1 MGSEFNPIQIIAI
14 ILALMIAIIGH
25 EIMHGLVAYHYKD
38 DTAKKANRLSINPI
52 VHIDIIGTIIVP
64 AMLFI
69 ANAPFLFGWAKPV
82 PVNMQRVINTGGYFG
97 AINVSLAGIIYN
109 LVLAIVA
116 SIILTSIY
124 SGQVGFI
131 EYLLLYLVIYNIV
144 LAIFNLWPIPP
155 LDGANALVFIALKLK
170 IYAIAKFYQKIESYG
185 MILLIIVLAT
195 PLSSIFF
202 EPARILINI
211 LL

>member
-1 MGSEFNPIQIIAI
+1 MSNDFDLIKIIAI
-14 ILALMIAIIGH
+14 VLALMIAIIGH
-25 EIMHGLVAYHYKD
+25 EIMHGLVAYYYKD

-64 AMLFI
+64 VMLFL

-82 PVNMQRVINTGGYFG
+82 PVNMKTVINSGGYFG
-97 AINVSLAGIIYN
+97 AINVALAGVIYN
-109 LVLAIVA
+109 LVVAVVA
-116 SIILTSIY
+116 SIILFSIY
-124 SGQVGFI
+124 SGTIGFI
-131 EYLLLYLVIYNIV
+131 EHLLIYLVIYNSV

-155 LDGANALVFIALKLK
+155 LDGANAVMFLAMKLR
-170 IYAIAKFYQKIESYG
+170 IYAVAKFYQKIEPYG

-195 PLSSIFF
+195 PLSNIFF
-202 EPARILINI
+202 EPARILIKT

>member
-1 MGSEFNPIQIIAI
+1 MESEFNLIEISAL

-25 EIMHGLVAYHYKD
+25 EIMHGLSAYYYKD
-38 DTAKKANRLSINPI
+38 DTAKKAGRLSINPI
-52 VHIDIIGTIIVP
+52 VHIDVIGTIVVP

-69 ANAPFLFGWAKPV
+69 ANSPFLFGWAKPV
-82 PVNMQRVINTGGYFG
+82 PVNMQRVIYNGGYFG

-109 LVLAIVA
+109 LAIA
-116 SIILTSIY
+116 IISSIILTSIY
-124 SGQVGFI
+124 SGNNGFF
-131 EYLLLYLVIYNIV
+131 EYLLLYLVVYNVV
-144 LAIFNLWPIPP
+144 LAVFNLWPIPP
-155 LDGANALVFIALKLK
+155 LDGANALIYLSMQFK
-170 IYAIAKFYQKIESYG
+170 IYALARIYQKIEPYG

-202 EPARILINI
+202 EPAKILIKT